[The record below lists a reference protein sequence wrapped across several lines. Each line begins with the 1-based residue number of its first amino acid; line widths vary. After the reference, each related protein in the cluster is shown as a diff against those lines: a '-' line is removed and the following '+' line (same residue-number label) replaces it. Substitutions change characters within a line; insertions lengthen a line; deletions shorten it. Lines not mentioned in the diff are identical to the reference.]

1 MLTFLHIYSFSCC
14 MVVVIRV
21 LLRVKMSFRTA
32 ISKKQSRV
40 LYCDFFGKIW
50 LLTPCFIWWSIC
62 WFIFST
68 VKDAL
73 IVNAIFHNAF
83 LTLKFTQP
91 CLCFC
96 VNLVQIL
103 LSQCSVFFILPQF
116 SYNFQWVLLAPRW
129 PQKILENLTF
139 FLSEWSSSHESTE
152 IGYCEY
158 YC

>member
-103 LSQCSVFFILPQF
+103 WSQCSILFSLPQF
-116 SYNFQWVLLAPRW
+116 SYSFQCVLLAPRW
-129 PQKILENLTF
+129 PRRFLKIWHF
-139 FLSEWSSSHESTE
+139 FSVSGAVATRVLR
-152 IGYCEY
+152 
-158 YC
+158 